1 MKFYFFFL
9 NLEKSSTP
17 ETNLGLHTIEDDI
30 RVENDISHEI
40 SQSGLNTVEKDK
52 VSQNDSSK
60 LAEDTYLQQDTKEDI
75 QVVDQ
80 QNNKD
85 DPAEKF
91 DMSKIDINLEDP
103 DVQSAVTKIQAGFR
117 GAQTRKELKQEKQEK
132 ELTEEVSPKNE
143 KLSTTEEEKFKE
155 AKVGNKLD
163 KLPNEKNVPDNS
175 EEENTKQENVVDID
189 LGDPDV
195 QSAATKIQAGFR
207 GAQTRKELKRGVQY
221 SPIKE
226 SDSVDKTIV
235 KHEILE
241 DQQNKELFRTPGDNL
256 EKTEDDKNEVDIDL
270 EDPDVQFAATKIQAG
285 FRGSQTRKE
294 LKQNEKYSS
303 KNEDDTEKE
312 TIPKDELEK
321 NHRKIKKDEVE
332 AEQENKEHFKAEND
346 NVSQK
351 IDNDKNEVD
360 IDLEDPDVQF
370 AATKIQAG
378 FRGAKTRK
386 ELKQNEKYS
395 SKNEDDTAKETIPK
409 DELDRN
415 LEKIEKDEVETE
427 QENKDHFRAEND
439 NYEQKIIND
448 KNEVDIDLKDPD
460 VQLAATK
467 IQAGFRG
474 AQTRKEL
481 HKYSPR
487 NENDTPK
494 ETIPKDEF
502 DPNLEIE
509 KVETEADTIDSKTKG
524 EIDIDLDDPD
534 VQNAATK
541 IQAGFRGAQTRK
553 ELKQH
558 EKYSPRSEYGT
569 GNETI
574 SKNEIIENLGR
585 TEKVEAEIDIDLEDP
600 DVQIAATKIQA
611 GFRGAQTRKE
621 LKQHE
626 KLSPRNECGM
636 ENKIISKEESNEN
649 LGNIGK
655 IEVQTNI
662 IDSKTNEIDIDLE
675 DPDVQSAA
683 TKIQAGFRG
692 SKTRKELKQD
702 GKNKEV
708 PEASMKEEMTD
719 YNNEKNTENDIEQNA
734 IKVDHNEEVVEDGIK
749 DSRAVNEKEIDIDL
763 EDPGVQ
769 LAATKIQAG
778 FRGAQTRKDLKQKVA
793 RDEAD
798 TLGELETKN
807 KENNNSHYQKQME
820 MIKKDI
826 DIDLEDPD
834 VQLAATKI
842 QAGFRGA
849 QTRKE
854 LKQNEEAGAIDSN
867 FNNQI
872 DIDLEDPD
880 VKTAATKIQA
890 GFRGSKTRREL
901 KRHQVKDIH
910 DNLVSNE
917 PENKKDEEI
926 HETNID
932 ENNFN
937 NQNYIDID
945 LEDPD
950 VQSAATK
957 IQAGFRGAQTRKE
970 LRRNDNIKET
980 SLESQSHTKKE
991 ESEEAAVLIS
1001 KSNDLAENDNEHKGQ
1016 ILDKTGDVHDQKFES
1031 NEIDID
1037 LEDPD
1042 VKSAATKIQAG
1053 FRGAQT
1059 RKEFKQNLKNFNDHE
1074 IHFAN
1079 QSHND
1084 DNEAD
1089 VEDTKTKYKNEIDI
1103 DLEGPDVE
1111 SAATKIQAGFRG
1123 AQTRKG
1129 LKNKKHEAENKK
1141 SRKPKDEKQETEQI
1155 DNDKSFK
1162 EFVKEDDNEIDINLD
1177 DHDVQMAATKI
1188 QAGYR
1193 GLKTRKE
1200 LKKHKIKE
1208 NEEKSGNQIEESE
1221 EHYDQVTT
1229 DVLNLKTVE
1238 EADGSKNVDIDIDLT
1253 DPKVDIAA
1261 TKIQAGFR
1269 GSKVRRNMNQGREIQ
1284 EPSKQYKDGK
1294 YSQESK
1300 EEQSMIDIDLDDPEV
1315 KIAATKIQAGFRG
1328 ARTRQGLQLREDNEV
1343 DSQINIEAND
1353 IGKTSG
1359 TDVVDIDL
1367 NDPDVEMAA
1376 TKIQAGFRGSKVRQE
1391 MNQRKLEKDDHYEA
1405 KTISHEIDIDLTDP
1419 DVEMAATK
1427 IQAGFRGSKVR
1438 QKMNQRKL
1446 KNEDN
1451 IEKMSNEVDIDLNDP
1466 EVEMAATKIQAG
1478 FRGIKTRKELSQ
1490 KKDENDKSNN
1500 EYKVTTVNKNT
1511 DDIDLTNPEV
1521 EMAATKIQAGF
1532 RGVKTRKELAKNKGD
1547 KINKQL
1553 DEDDEDVIMS
1563 NANPEMELAATKIQ
1577 AGFKGMKARKQV
1589 TELKRQNN
1597 LLEDSSF
1604 NQNPGEES
1612 KDMEAVVDK
1621 GDAIQLDDEEL
1632 EQAATKIQAG
1642 FKGMKARKEIEE
1654 TKRLKEAK
1662 DNEQVG
1668 SEITNE
1674 GTILEDAS
1682 GLDNNDFPV
1691 QDDGYISP
1699 PLQRSKNI
1707 SGHSLTTSKK
1717 SVLHQK

>member
-1 MKFYFFFL
+1 M
-9 NLEKSSTP
+9 
-17 ETNLGLHTIEDDI
+17 
-30 RVENDISHEI
+30 ENDISHEI

-143 KLSTTEEEKFKE
+143 KLSTSEEKFKE

-285 FRGSQTRKE
+285 FRG
-294 LKQNEKYSS
+294 
-303 KNEDDTEKE
+303 
-312 TIPKDELEK
+312 
-321 NHRKIKKDEVE
+321 
-332 AEQENKEHFKAEND
+332 
-346 NVSQK
+346 
-351 IDNDKNEVD
+351 
-360 IDLEDPDVQF
+360 VQ
-370 AATKIQAG
+370 
-378 FRGAKTRK
+378 TRK

-427 QENKDHFRAEND
+427 QENKEHFRAEND

-502 DPNLEIE
+502 DQNLEIE

-807 KENNNSHYQKQME
+807 KENNNSHYQKQM
-820 MIKKDI
+820 IKKDI

-872 DIDLEDPD
+872 NIDLKDPD

-1001 KSNDLAENDNEHKGQ
+1001 KSNDLAENDDEHKGQ

-1059 RKEFKQNLKNFNDHE
+1059 RKELKQNLKNFNDHE

-1103 DLEGPDVE
+1103 DLEDPDVE

-1315 KIAATKIQAGFRG
+1315 EIAATKIQAGFRG